1 MFRPGSATCL
11 QIPQTLGEGG
21 GAIQLTPPLQLLGDM
36 SVPPPPES
44 PPMLQPVVRSELK
57 LAAGTPVEYEVA
69 YLLTSL

>member
-21 GAIQLTPPLQLLGDM
+21 GGNPIDTPTPIIGGH
-36 SVPPPPES
+36 VGAPPPES

-69 YLLTSL
+69 YLLTSV